1 MGLCPLL
8 LFYLD
13 TMIIFDQLRI
23 SDDGKR
29 LYINLHVNNADYF
42 EHVYLDS
49 LTIMTHEKVSGVTDP
64 MSPTED
70 YIYKKTYEGSQKEEA
85 LVLTAEDFFKIWETD
100 PKAMRFRYSE
110 MSKTLFFVYVKVKI
124 AIDEGEDF
132 DIPCGLDREITVGVT
147 FDTAMLYQL
156 VMNYTRELAQ
166 DCVVPQGFT
175 DLILLWN
182 AFKSAIETEHY
193 IPAIRFWDML
203 FGKEG
208 KGIIG
213 NGSINSK
220 GCGCHG

>member
-1 MGLCPLL
+1 M
-8 LFYLD
+8 
-13 TMIIFDQLRI
+13 
-23 SDDGKR
+23 
-29 LYINLHVNNADYF
+29 
-42 EHVYLDS
+42 
-49 LTIMTHEKVSGVTDP
+49 
-64 MSPTED
+64 
-70 YIYKKTYEGSQKEEA
+70 
-85 LVLTAEDFFKIWETD
+85 LTAEDFFKTWETD

-166 DCVVPQGFT
+166 DCVIPQGFT